1 MANSTPEAL
10 PLTDGRAARS
20 HRTRL
25 AIIDALLRLLASG
38 DLRPTTERI
47 AAAAGVSTRSI
58 FLHFS
63 DVDSLFT
70 EAVDRFSERTLYRIK
85 AIDPQLPL
93 AGRLEAFAHQRA
105 RLHESISP
113 AARAAELQ
121 EPFSQALAQRLK
133 AMRRR
138 SRRAIERCFAPE
150 LDELGFEERREL
162 LEALT
167 AVASWTHWDG
177 LRRYQSLSRARAEKV
192 LQRSLT
198 SLLGR

>member
-70 EAVDRFSERTLYRIK
+70 EAVDRFSERTLYRWL
-85 AIDPQLPL
+85 DQD
-93 AGRLEAFAHQRA
+93 AFRDEVKHA
-105 RLHESISP
+105 R
-113 AARAAELQ
+113 RAALAVI
-121 EPFSQALAQRLK
+121 SQ
-133 AMRRR
+133 
-138 SRRAIERCFAPE
+138 
-150 LDELGFEERREL
+150 
-162 LEALT
+162 
-167 AVASWTHWDG
+167 
-177 LRRYQSLSRARAEKV
+177 
-192 LQRSLT
+192 
-198 SLLGR
+198 